1 MIARREGHDTRL
13 PFLIRKL
20 EQPVRCSAKLEGMTG
35 LQALALQPGARAADV
50 AFDERRLL
58 YEALNAVDGLNNVRS
73 LDDRFS

>member
-1 MIARREGHDTRL
+1 
-13 PFLIRKL
+13 
-20 EQPVRCSAKLEGMTG
+20 MTG